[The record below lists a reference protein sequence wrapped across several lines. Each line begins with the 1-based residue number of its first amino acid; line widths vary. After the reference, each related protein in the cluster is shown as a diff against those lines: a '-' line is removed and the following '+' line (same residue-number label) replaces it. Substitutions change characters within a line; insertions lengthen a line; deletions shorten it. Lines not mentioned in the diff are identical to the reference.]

1 MTRYAL
7 GCDIGGTFTDFMLV
21 DLDTG
26 ETVVDK
32 CLTTPD
38 DPTRAVME
46 GVARLAER
54 RPGLAAGLDR
64 VVHGTTLMI
73 NAIIERKG
81 AATALVTT
89 EGFRDIVEI
98 GREKRYDVY
107 DIWAQFPRPLAPR
120 RWRREVAERVY
131 SDGRV
136 LRPLDEEGARRELRT
151 LAADGVESIAV
162 SLLHA
167 YANPVHEQALEA
179 LAREVAPGLF
189 VSLSSDVLPEIREYE
204 RTCTTLAN
212 AYVKPIAARY
222 LATLIDELRRAGFR
236 RRLYIML
243 SSGGVTSVDAAQ
255 RYPVR
260 VVESGPA
267 GGATAGEFLAR
278 GLGAADLLAFDM
290 GGTTAKCCVITDGQA
305 GKTSECEVARIHR
318 FKKGSGIPLKIPMV
332 DLVEIGAGGGSIA
345 HVSSLGLLEVGPESA
360 GAAPGPACY
369 GGGGHAATVTD
380 ADLVLGYLNPDFF
393 LGGEMRLDRDAAA
406 RAIGAVA
413 RPLDLDL
420 LAAARGI
427 HEVVTA
433 TMAASTKIHVAEKG
447 RDMKTLTLLAFG
459 GAGPVHAY
467 GLARSLKFPRI
478 VVPRAAGVMAS
489 LGFLVAPIAF
499 DLVRTYKTTVP
510 LASAEAIGS
519 AFEAL
524 ERDGLAILE
533 APAAQARYTRTLDMR
548 YVGQGYEVSVAAPP
562 TLDPAALRKAFN
574 AVYQALYGRTYDD
587 VEIEILNLRV
597 VASLPPMPFTWRA
610 PAPSGGAPV
619 KGRRDAWCLDTGRMV
634 PHTVYDRAALAAGF
648 TAPGPAI
655 VEERECTTIIG
666 SQASLAVDEVG
677 SLHVRLA

>member
-7 GCDIGGTFTDFMLV
+7 GCDIGGTFTDFILV

-26 ETVVDK
+26 DTVVDK

-46 GVARLAER
+46 GVGRLAAQ
-54 RPGLAAGLDR
+54 RPGLASDLDR

-81 AATALVTT
+81 APTALVTT

-136 LRPLDEEGARRELRT
+136 LRPLDEEGARRELRA
-151 LAADGVESIAV
+151 LATDGVESIAV

-167 YANPVHEQALEA
+167 YANPVHEQTLET

-222 LATLIDELRRAGFR
+222 LATLIEELQRAGFR

-260 VVESGPA
+260 VIESGPA

-278 GLGAADLLAFDM
+278 GLDAADLLAFDM
-290 GGTTAKCCVITDGQA
+290 GGTTAKCCVISDGQA

-345 HVSSLGLLEVGPESA
+345 HV
-360 GAAPGPACY
+360 
-369 GGGGHAATVTD
+369 
-380 ADLVLGYLNPDFF
+380 
-393 LGGEMRLDRDAAA
+393 
-406 RAIGAVA
+406 
-413 RPLDLDL
+413 
-420 LAAARGI
+420 
-427 HEVVTA
+427 
-433 TMAASTKIHVAEKG
+433 
-447 RDMKTLTLLAFG
+447 
-459 GAGPVHAY
+459 
-467 GLARSLKFPRI
+467 
-478 VVPRAAGVMAS
+478 
-489 LGFLVAPIAF
+489 
-499 DLVRTYKTTVP
+499 
-510 LASAEAIGS
+510 
-519 AFEAL
+519 
-524 ERDGLAILE
+524 
-533 APAAQARYTRTLDMR
+533 
-548 YVGQGYEVSVAAPP
+548 
-562 TLDPAALRKAFN
+562 
-574 AVYQALYGRTYDD
+574 
-587 VEIEILNLRV
+587 
-597 VASLPPMPFTWRA
+597 
-610 PAPSGGAPV
+610 
-619 KGRRDAWCLDTGRMV
+619 
-634 PHTVYDRAALAAGF
+634 
-648 TAPGPAI
+648 
-655 VEERECTTIIG
+655 
-666 SQASLAVDEVG
+666 
-677 SLHVRLA
+677 